1 MKSQIKTVDAVLAE
15 EKSYPVKNTELNN
28 PVGIAIAVLGFRNVQ
43 YKEKLQRP
51 ISKIMNPSNIIN
63 EH

>member
-1 MKSQIKTVDAVLAE
+1 MKSQIKTIDAVLAE
-15 EKSYPVKNTELNN
+15 EKSYPVKNTELNE
-28 PVGIAIAVLGFRNVQ
+28 PVGIEIAILGFRNVQ

-51 ISKIMNPSNIIN
+51 ISKIMNPSKIVN